1 MLLLCSCQTRS
12 ADPGKTID
20 AIVAEQGTTCLNDLR
35 QTQLDASLRRCD
47 QFVEAQPQR
56 PEAFSERSLIL
67 HLNGDH
73 AEACRDV
80 AQAMDLIN
88 AGATVDPLLKHEL
101 DVRQAACKARRSNAG
116 NG

>member
-1 MLLLCSCQTRS
+1 MLLLCSCQTHS
-12 ADPGKTID
+12 ADPGEAID

-35 QTQLDASLRRCD
+35 QNQLDASLRRCD

-56 PEAFSERSLIL
+56 PEAFSERSLIR
-67 HLNGDH
+67 HLSGDH

-80 AQAMDLIN
+80 AQAMDLIK

-101 DVRQAACKARRSNAG
+101 DVRQAACKARRNNAG
-116 NG
+116 KG